1 MARTTAETTER
12 RRLSPKAYEEIP
24 GDEYDPYVGPEVS
37 PLEFTWRAVVL
48 GALFG
53 IIFGA
58 ANAYLGLRVGLTV
71 STSIPIAVMAV
82 AVFRALRGVMGRT
95 TILEHNISQ
104 TVGSASSSQASGLIF
119 TIPALF
125 LWGFSPGFTKLLVIA
140 LAGGLLGVLFM
151 IPLRR
156 FLIAGEHGKLPYPE
170 GTACA
175 EVLVAADAGGTHA
188 RNVFMGLGVGALYM
202 FLMRGLNLWPRD
214 VWISLRRVIPKGQIG
229 IDVAP
234 ALLGVGYILGAKIGL
249 VMVGGS
255 AIAWLIIIPIIELIG
270 RGMTEPLY
278 PETVQLIVNMS
289 PETLWSRYIRYVGA
303 GAVATAGIIT
313 LARSIPMIVTS
324 FKEGVKGLRSRIE
337 GSAVIE
343 AVKRTEADLPIKVVG
358 IGVTLIVI
366 FLAVMPHVFGFVESM
381 PMRVAGALL
390 VAVFA
395 FFFVTVSSRIVGL
408 VGVTSNPTSGMTI
421 ATLLGTSL
429 IFAALGWTDDT
440 GRIAALSIGAVVAI
454 SASIAGDTS
463 QDLKTGFLLGA
474 TPNRQQTGELI
485 GVLTAGA
492 FICLAILALQNA
504 YGFGGEEL
512 PAPQA
517 NMMMLVIDGVLQAEI
532 PWTFVLVGVGLAIVA
547 EIARI
552 PSLPFAVGIYLPIT
566 TMTPIFLGG
575 LIRKIME
582 GRQKDQAA
590 RERVREQGV
599 LYASGLIGGDGIM
612 GVAIAFWAGAS
623 GRIPEGIGHEWA
635 GPFAEVLSLIMLAV
649 LATLIIRAARRL
661 VGP

>member
-1 MARTTAETTER
+1 MAETTER
-12 RRLSPKAYEEIP
+12 RRLSPTAYEEIP
-24 GDEYDPYVGPEVS
+24 GDDYEPYVGPEMG
-37 PLEFTWRAVVL
+37 PAEFTVRAVIL

-53 IIFGA
+53 IVFGA

-71 STSIPIAVMAV
+71 STSIPIAVMTV
-82 AVFRALRGVMGRT
+82 AVFRALRGVMGGT

-156 FLIAGEHGKLPYPE
+156 FLIKGEHGRLPYPE

-202 FLMRGLNLWPRD
+202 WLMRGLNLWPRD
-214 VWISLRRVIPKGQIG
+214 VWISLRRVLPKGQIG

-234 ALLGVGYILGAKIGL
+234 ALIGVGYILGAKIGL

-255 AIAWLIIIPIIELIG
+255 AIAWLIIIPVIEMIG

-278 PETVQLIVNMS
+278 PETVQLITSMS
-289 PETLWSRYIRYVGA
+289 PETIWTRYIRYVGA

-313 LARSIPMIVTS
+313 LLKSMPMIITS
-324 FKEGVKGLRSRIE
+324 FQEGIRGLRSRLE
-337 GSAVIE
+337 GNAVVE
-343 AVKRTEADLPIKVVG
+343 AFKRTDADLPLKVVG
-358 IGVTLIVI
+358 IGVTIIVV
-366 FLAVMPHVFGFVESM
+366 FLALMPHVFGFVESVPIRWM
-381 PMRVAGALL
+381 GALL
-390 VAVFA
+390 VAIFA

-492 FICLAILALQNA
+492 FVCLAILALENA

-547 EIARI
+547 EVVRI

-575 LIRKIME
+575 LIRKILE
-582 GRQKDQAA
+582 DRQKDKAA
-590 RERVREQGV
+590 KERVREQGV
-599 LYASGLIGGDGIM
+599 LYASGLIGGDGLM
-612 GVAIAFWAGAS
+612 GVGIAFWAGAT
-623 GRIPEGIGHEWA
+623 GKIPRGIGHEWL
-635 GPFAEVLSLIMLAV
+635 GPLAEVLSLVMLAA
-649 LATLIIRAARRL
+649 LATLIIRAARRM
-661 VGP
+661 VTS

>member
-1 MARTTAETTER
+1 MAEETGR
-12 RRLSPKAYEEIP
+12 RRLSPRAYEEIS
-24 GDEYDPYVGPEVS
+24 GDRYEPFIPAEDRQ
-37 PLEFTWRAVVL
+37 LEFTWRAVAL

-53 IIFGA
+53 IVFGA

-82 AVFRALRGVMGRT
+82 AVFRALKGVMGRT

-125 LWGFSPGFTKLLVIA
+125 LWGFSPGVTKLLVIA

-156 FLIAGEHGKLPYPE
+156 FLIKKEHGRLPYPE

-188 RNVFMGLGVGALYM
+188 RNVFVGLGVGALYKWVM
-202 FLMRGLNLWPRD
+202 SGLNLWPRD
-214 VWISLRRVIPKGQIG
+214 AWLKVPFLPKGQVG

-234 ALLGVGYILGAKIGL
+234 ALVGVGYILGARIGL

-255 AIAWLIIIPIIELIG
+255 AIAWLILIPIIEVIG

-278 PETVQLIVNMS
+278 PETMQLIADMGAN
-289 PETLWSRYIRYVGA
+289 TIWTRYIRYVGA
-303 GAVATAGIIT
+303 GAVATAGIAT
-313 LARSIPMIVTS
+313 LVRSTPMIVTS
-324 FKEGVKGLRSRIE
+324 FKEGVRGLRTRLE
-337 GSAVIE
+337 DTPLAAVI
-343 AVKRTEADLPIKVVG
+343 KRTDDDLPLNFVML
-358 IGVTLIVI
+358 GVAIVVI
-366 FLAVMPHVFGFVESM
+366 FLAVMPHVFGFIESV
-381 PMRVAGALL
+381 PIRVLGALL
-390 VAVFA
+390 VAIFA

-454 SASIAGDTS
+454 AASIAGDTS

-474 TPNRQQTGELI
+474 TPRRQQTGELI
-485 GVLTAGA
+485 GVLTAA
-492 FICLAILALQNA
+492 FFVVVSILALENA
-504 YGFGGEEL
+504 YGFGSEEL

-517 NMMMLVIDGVLQAEI
+517 NMMMLVIDGVLRAEV
-532 PWTFVLVGVGLAIVA
+532 PWRLVFVGVGLALAA
-547 EIARI
+547 EIFRV

-566 TMTPIFLGG
+566 TMTPIFIGG
-575 LIRKIME
+575 LIRKVLEDRQANE
-582 GRQKDQAA
+582 GAK
-590 RERVREQGV
+590 ERVREQGV
-599 LYASGLIGGDGIM
+599 LYASGLIGGDGLM
-612 GVAIAFWAGAS
+612 GVGIAFWAGAF
-623 GRIPEGIGHEWA
+623 GIPEGIGHEFL
-635 GPFAEVLSLIMLAV
+635 GPFAGVLALAMFVVLAV
-649 LATLIIRAARRL
+649 LIVRSALYLR
-661 VGP
+661 G